1 MTIWGLHFLD
11 FILILLFIAVILWL
25 GRRAAKRT
33 RDTEDFFLA
42 GRKLGKFYQFFLNFG
57 CSTNADQAVAV
68 SREVYRQGIGGM
80 WIQFLV
86 LFLTPFYWF
95 SVFFFRRVRLTTIGD
110 FFTERFRSKFLGAA
124 YAVFFL
130 LLSVLGGGVGYMVA
144 AKTMMAMTP
153 KPVEL
158 CTEEE
163 QASIAQFQEYQQLQ
177 SKIDQ
182 GLTAREQA
190 RFDVLNEKNK
200 LGELHS
206 FVSYT
211 DPLWFYFIYAV
222 IVGLYTMLGGFRA
235 AAITDGI
242 QGILIIIFSAILIP
256 VGLSRIGGFSGLHA
270 TVPDFMFELFGST
283 TLSEY
288 AWYTIL
294 AMVLA
299 NLVSIIAVASGMQ
312 TAGSATNE
320 MTARIGMIGGM
331 FAKRIIM
338 LFWALA
344 GLLAIGLFAGQLHD
358 PDLIW
363 GFMTKEL
370 LFPGA
375 IGLMLIGILAANMST
390 LDASSVS
397 YSALFIKNLYKPF
410 TSEKSEKHYLFVG
423 RIVIAFTLIGGI
435 AVALFVNNLLELY
448 KYIISI
454 PAIFGASIWLGFIW
468 RRLTKWAVIIQ
479 VILCI
484 IIYAVIP
491 NLFQGLDSV
500 KYNEKFLTET
510 APSQITVTT
519 EALTEDVQSGVAD
532 YVGQKIEKQHVIPPV
547 GILFERVARIDPSD
561 PQSPKVGI
569 GRFQAE
575 VWVLSWLG
583 IDFTHFK
590 KSQLVATRFFFDAL
604 FPIVLLVLISLV
616 TKPVDD
622 PSLNRF
628 FAKMHT
634 PVQPTAE
641 EEEKAIEASF
651 NYPEEAEKRKLF
663 PGSQWELMKP
673 TRLDYIGFG
682 GSWVLVGVIIFLL
695 WLMVR
700 IR

>member
-1 MTIWGLHFLD
+1 MTIWGLHILD
-11 FILILLFIAVILWL
+11 LLLICIFVLVILWL
-25 GRRAAKRT
+25 GNKAAKKT
-33 RDTEDFFLA
+33 KNTDDFFLA
-42 GRKLGKFYQFFLNFG
+42 GKKLGKFYQFFLNFG

-68 SREVYRQGIGGM
+68 SREIYRQGIGGM

-95 SVFFFRRVRLTTIGD
+95 TTFFFRRVRLTTIGD

-130 LLSVLGGGVGYMVA
+130 LLSLLGGGVGYMVA

-153 KPVEL
+153 KPIEV

-163 QASIAQFQEYQQLQ
+163 QTSIAQFTEYQ
-177 SKIDQ
+177 
-182 GLTAREQA
+182 GLKARLDEGLSMDEQV
-190 RFDVLNEKNK
+190 RYEELNEKNK

-206 FVSYT
+206 FISYT
-211 DPLWFYFIYAV
+211 DPLWFYLIYAL
-222 IVGLYTMLGGFRA
+222 IVGVYTMLGGFRA

-256 VGLSRIGGFSGLHA
+256 VGLSKIGGFSGLHA
-270 TVPDFMFELFGST
+270 SVPDFMFELFGSST
-283 TLSEY
+283 MSEY

-299 NLVSIIAVASGMQ
+299 NLVSIVAVAAMMQ
-312 TAGSATNE
+312 TAGSAKNE

-331 FAKRIIM
+331 FAKRVIM
-338 LFWALA
+338 IFWALA
-344 GLLAIGLFAGQLHD
+344 GLLAIGLFAGRIHD

-410 TSEKSEKHYLFVG
+410 LPEKSEKHYLFVG
-423 RIVIAFTLIGGI
+423 RIVIAFTLLGGI
-435 AVALFVNNLLELY
+435 VVALFVDNLLELF

-454 PAIFGASIWLGFIW
+454 PAIFGAAIWLGFIW

-479 VILCI
+479 VIVCT
-484 IIYAVIP
+484 IIYALIP

-500 KYNEKFLTET
+500 TTNEKFIIET
-510 APSQITVTT
+510 NPKQVTILT
-519 EALTEDVQSGVAD
+519 EALTEDVTSGIAE
-532 YVGQKIEKQHVIPPV
+532 YVGQEIEKQHIIPPT
-547 GILFERVARIDPSD
+547 GIFFEQVARIDPSD
-561 PQSPKVGI
+561 PQSQKIGV

-575 VWVLSWLG
+575 VWVLSWFG
-583 IDFTHFK
+583 MDFTNFK

-604 FPIVLLVLISLV
+604 FPVFLLIILSLV
-616 TKPVDD
+616 TKPADKTT
-622 PSLNRF
+622 LNRF

-634 PVQPTAE
+634 PVQETPE
-641 EEEKAIEASF
+641 KEEKALEESFKNIEQF
-651 NYPEEAEKRKLF
+651 EKKKIF
-663 PGSQWELMKP
+663 PGSQWELMKM
-673 TRLDYIGFG
+673 TKLDYLGFG
-682 GSWVLVGVIIFLL
+682 GSYT
-695 WLMVR
+695 
-700 IR
+700 